1 MASTQA
7 STQIQTAAVV
17 TLIVYVKLLAT
28 QITQGTKKGQ
38 TGGKGPE
45 DGGTGFSSM
54 GPAAGGET
62 MSTEDAAKLAA
73 SRRWDRILG
82 NDLENIPVALI
93 ILWSCAL
100 VSAESTAFMVLAC
113 LFCVSRCLHTLMYM
127 FGKQPFRSLTFA
139 MGVVGTLGM
148 AILTVA
154 TVFK

>member
-17 TLIVYVKLLAT
+17 TLVVYVKLLAT

-38 TGGKGPE
+38 AGGKGPE

-54 GPAAGGET
+54 GPATG
-62 MSTEDAAKLAA
+62 DVAKLAA

-100 VSAESTAFMVLAC
+100 VNAESTAFMVLAC